1 MSGGGSHRRHRGG
14 GDRETAPMQSCKRS
28 SGPAGL
34 GIETRGRSHV
44 AFDET
49 IARLDDRIPIDVVV
63 SVPAHHGRT
72 DRFGAYRAAVSEYTG
87 ADEAAVIVKR
97 EVPERY
103 KSVTKAARRALREGR
118 FAIPDD
124 LSGLNVLIIDDV
136 VNTGSTIGALAD
148 AAHTEGAARVLQ
160 LAFAANQSP

>member
-1 MSGGGSHRRHRGG
+1 
-14 GDRETAPMQSCKRS
+14 MQSCKRS

-103 KSVTKAARRALREGR
+103 KSVTKAARRRGPVRDPRRSERPERADHRRRRQHG
-118 FAIPDD
+118 
-124 LSGLNVLIIDDV
+124 IDDRR
-136 VNTGSTIGALAD
+136 
-148 AAHTEGAARVLQ
+148 AR
-160 LAFAANQSP
+160 